1 MKKLISLALAFIMCF
16 SVCSVSVFAT
26 EDVTTEVETEETTH
40 EVTSVELHNVK
51 YYAAVKTAE
60 EIADAAFF
68 VDFVAYF
75 DNGTSVAYNSKEG
88 WAGEIITAEVSWYI
102 QPETDENFDDQQS
115 LYIVINGEEYWA
127 GYTHVEVDQCKAIFR
142 SVVTWDWIT
151 PEVIDTAGVLA
162 GIALVMYTA
171 FQWITGSVIFNLI
184 AGIFLSRI
192 V

>member
-60 EIADAAFF
+60 EIAGAAFHI
-68 VDFVAYF
+68 DFVAYF
-75 DNGTSVAYNSKEG
+75 DDGTSVAYNSKDG
-88 WAGEIITAEVSWYI
+88 WADEAVTAEVSWYI
-102 QPETDENFDDQQS
+102 QPETDENFGDQQS
-115 LYIVINGEEYWA
+115 LYVVIDGESYWA
-127 GYTHVEVDQCKAIFR
+127 GYTHVEIDQCKALFR
-142 SVVTWDWIT
+142 TIVTWDWVT
-151 PEVIDTAGVLA
+151 PEVVETVGILA

-171 FQWITGSVIFNLI
+171 FQWIVGVVIFNLI
-184 AGIFLSRI
+184 VGIILFHI